1 MPLCWIA
8 KMASSTRLTASACV
22 DGFWH
27 GETADEADG
36 VEKREKEDDVRDGAV
51 GEAQESPKRAEPAR

>member
-1 MPLCWIA
+1 MHRRWRRYL
-8 KMASSTRLTASACV
+8 SNGV

-27 GETADEADG
+27 RETADEADG

>member
-1 MPLCWIA
+1 V
-8 KMASSTRLTASACV
+8 STVFGT
-22 DGFWH
+22 